1 MLSIRAAVPA
11 LLLLSA
17 PAFAQPRCH
26 AGSLEQLGREVAAAF
41 TARSMAGLAAR
52 LPDRPVSLV
61 IEHSLN
67 GRHERATIRLRSLV
81 ARLDRAA
88 GPQGPRGRHVLDGMA
103 CSGAT
108 CRFGP
113 SGILHNTLFLKEVV
127 AVRQGGCLTVGRI
140 RLIDGD

>member
-1 MLSIRAAVPA
+1 MPSIRAAAPA

-17 PAFAQPRCH
+17 PAFAQPPCH
-26 AGSLEQLGREVAAAF
+26 VGGLEQLGREVAAAF

-52 LPDRPVSLV
+52 LPDGPVDLV

-67 GRHERATIRLRSLV
+67 DRRERATVRLRSLD
-81 ARLDRAA
+81 ARLDQAA
-88 GPQGPRGRHVLDGMA
+88 GRQEPRGRQVLDGMA

-113 SGILHNTLFLKEVV
+113 SGILHNTLFLREVV
-127 AVRQGGCLTVGRI
+127 AVRPGGCLTVGLI